1 MNLFGGRRPG
11 LRGIVVRFIRCCST
25 TQPPFVVVAA
35 PPLPQN
41 TWKSFMRGRRSHN
54 HRPKVVGWSSQ
65 QQPASCRT
73 TPKPTHSRN
82 HPSSTAFCPFPNL
95 LMCLPPF
102 PLPQELI
109 FSNPTTSWEK
119 KKPQPPPQLTQS
131 LSLPDQKNPKPSPML
146 SSRGGRSS
154 QTKDLFLS
162 SPLGLHTNTSTSS
175 NDRRQ
180 RRRSSHCWD
189 FLRLPSWVSSGFQA
203 RSNSAANTHTQLQ
216 EVVSS
221 ISDQIS
227 FTPLKKHTA
236 KKMDPS
242 YYYGSLINPWTYSK

>member
-11 LRGIVVRFIRCCST
+11 LRGIVVSFIRCCST

-54 HRPKVVGWSSQ
+54 HVPKVVGWSSQ

-109 FSNPTTSWEK
+109 FSNPTSNWEK
-119 KKPQPPPQLTQS
+119 KSLYLPHNSLRAYFFQNPKTLNPPQCY
-131 LSLPDQKNPKPSPML
+131 PAEE
-146 SSRGGRSS
+146 GEV
-154 QTKDLFLS
+154 TKQRTSS
-162 SPLGLHTNTSTSS
+162 SPLPWIAHEHQHQQ
-175 NDRRQ
+175 Q
-180 RRRSSHCWD
+180 RPPPATLL
-189 FLRLPSWVSSGFQA
+189 FALLGF
-203 RSNSAANTHTQLQ
+203 S
-216 EVVSS
+216 
-221 ISDQIS
+221 
-227 FTPLKKHTA
+227 
-236 KKMDPS
+236 
-242 YYYGSLINPWTYSK
+242 

>member
-1 MNLFGGRRPG
+1 
-11 LRGIVVRFIRCCST
+11 
-25 TQPPFVVVAA
+25 
-35 PPLPQN
+35 LPQN

-54 HRPKVVGWSSQ
+54 HVPKVVGWSSQ

-119 KKPQPPPQLTQS
+119 KS
-131 LSLPDQKNPKPSPML
+131 LNLPHNSLRAYFSQIKKNPKPSPML

-154 QTKDLFLS
+154 QIKDLFLS
-162 SPLGLHTNTSTSS
+162 SPLDRTPTPAPAATTAASDVALRTVGIFLDSS
-175 NDRRQ
+175 PGFHQGFRQ
-180 RRRSSHCWD
+180 GATQ
-189 FLRLPSWVSSGFQA
+189 RLILIPNSKRLWVQSPIES
-203 RSNSAANTHTQLQ
+203 
-216 EVVSS
+216 VS
-221 ISDQIS
+221 
-227 FTPLKKHTA
+227 PHLKKTQQN
-236 KKMDPS
+236 K
-242 YYYGSLINPWTYSK
+242 WTHPIIMAV